1 MAEKVVTK
9 ILKEA
14 EKKSKSIVDEA
25 RSDSEE
31 VIKAAS
37 LQAERIL
44 KDAKELSAEKAR
56 EEKERVLASANL
68 EIRKAMLE
76 QKQKLMDEA
85 FKSAVNHLRQKS
97 KKEYVALIE
106 RLLVQSVET
115 GAEEVIVG
123 KADKDIIDSKVI
135 ASANKKLRDR
145 GNLTLSKTVG
155 SMTGGFILRRG
166 KVDVNLSFDGLIEL
180 ARESLESEVAKILF
194 RE

>member
-14 EKKSKSIVDEA
+14 EKKSKGIVDEA
-25 RSDSEE
+25 ALKSEE

-37 LQAERIL
+37 VQAERIL

-85 FKSAVNHLRQKS
+85 FKSAVNHLRQKD

-106 RLLVQSVET
+106 KLLVQSAET

-123 KADKDIIDSKVI
+123 KADKDTIDSKVI

>member
-14 EKKSKSIVDEA
+14 EKKSKSILDAAGTE
-25 RSDSEE
+25 SEE
-31 VIKAAS
+31 MIKAAS
-37 LQAERIL
+37 AQAERVL
-44 KDAKELSAEKAR
+44 EDAKKLSVERAR

-76 QKQKLMDEA
+76 QKQKLMSEA
-85 FKSAVNHLRQKS
+85 FKNAVSHLRQKS
-97 KKEYVALIE
+97 KKEYVALIK

-115 GAEEVIVG
+115 GAEEVVIG

-135 ASANKKLRDR
+135 AEVNKELKDR

-180 ARESLESEVAKILF
+180 ARESLETEVAKILF
-194 RE
+194 KE

>member
-14 EKKSKSIVDEA
+14 EKKSKSIVDKA
-25 RSDSEE
+25 RADSEE

-85 FKSAVNHLRQKS
+85 FKGAVNHLRQKT

-123 KADKDIIDSKVI
+123 KADKNLIDSKVI